1 MQISNTSHQN
11 SSPYREEQYRA
22 IYQLMKENRHQ
33 EAFSLLQEIRKEDP
47 DNPYL
52 KRSEDLI
59 RPFLNDAS
67 EVGKIATVKA
77 KNLKCPH
84 CQSAIALS
92 ALNTEQRE
100 KIRANDYS
108 NLSIKCPYCHT
119 TFTLQKKT
127 FTSVLGIK
135 IGDTINYSGEA
146 YRVTGAVSY
155 LGHWYEDGYSG
166 ALSYLEWILVSDKKQ
181 YLYFSEGYA
190 IDDDE
195 RVYEFEFSQ
204 KIVPNFSLGLD
215 GGDQYLWINEKKHHI
230 EEENRVRAR
239 GLYGENSKVFT
250 VGENINLFEFSYQ
263 GKNYVLEK
271 EQAGRQQEAGIYETK
286 SVSHREAC
294 NIFQK
299 AYTPLPRHTT

>member
-1 MQISNTSHQN
+1 MQTPNTSHQH
-11 SSPYREEQYRA
+11 SSPYREEQYRM

-47 DNPYL
+47 NNPYL

-67 EVGKIATVKA
+67 EVGKIATIKA

-108 NLSIKCPYCHT
+108 NLNIKCPYCHT

-155 LGHWYEDGYSG
+155 IGQWYEGKYS
-166 ALSYLEWILVSDKKQ
+166 
-181 YLYFSEGYA
+181 
-190 IDDDE
+190 
-195 RVYEFEFSQ
+195 
-204 KIVPNFSLGLD
+204 
-215 GGDQYLWINEKKHHI
+215 
-230 EEENRVRAR
+230 
-239 GLYGENSKVFT
+239 
-250 VGENINLFEFSYQ
+250 
-263 GKNYVLEK
+263 
-271 EQAGRQQEAGIYETK
+271 
-286 SVSHREAC
+286 
-294 NIFQK
+294 
-299 AYTPLPRHTT
+299 